1 MEHQE
6 VTIQPT
12 PTEEQ
17 LADILTKLLVEA
29 TFLRHHK
36 AIMGW

>member
-6 VTIQPT
+6 VLIQAT
-12 PTEEQ
+12 PMDAQ
-17 LADILTKLLVEA
+17 VADILTKPLVEA
-29 TFLRHHK
+29 PFTRHRK